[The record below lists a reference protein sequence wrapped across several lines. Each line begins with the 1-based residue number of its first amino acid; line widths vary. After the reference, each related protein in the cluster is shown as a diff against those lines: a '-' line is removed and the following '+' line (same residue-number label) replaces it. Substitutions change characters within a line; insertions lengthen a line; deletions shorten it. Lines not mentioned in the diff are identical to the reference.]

1 MNNLKTEL
9 AHVKSSQVELFGD
22 ISKVVMHE
30 IERLGND
37 LRQQGT
43 EDLHDSEFLKMQVTQ
58 LQNEEIKLEETTE
71 ILKLRVINTETDV
84 GFRYIYD

>member
-43 EDLHDSEFLKMQVTQ
+43 EDLHDSEFLKM
-58 LQNEEIKLEETTE
+58 
-71 ILKLRVINTETDV
+71 
-84 GFRYIYD
+84 

>member
-1 MNNLKTEL
+1 
-9 AHVKSSQVELFGD
+9 
-22 ISKVVMHE
+22 
-30 IERLGND
+30 
-37 LRQQGT
+37 
-43 EDLHDSEFLKMQVTQ
+43 MQVTQ